1 MEMETQN
8 CKHLENRFNF
18 KNLYENKAKDEEI
31 KMVSIFVALAYNVI
45 QTETKSVNEMKSY
58 AY

>member
-1 MEMETQN
+1 METQN
-8 CKHLENRFNF
+8 CKHLENRFNCI
-18 KNLYENKAKDEEI
+18 NLYENKAKDEEI

>member
-1 MEMETQN
+1 MEMETKN

-18 KNLYENKAKDEEI
+18 IKLYENKVKDEEI
-31 KMVSIFVALAYNVI
+31 KMVSIFVAIAYNGI